1 MTKLLKNWA
10 LIFIL
15 AASAGAQAAKPAAP
29 PAPAEDYS
37 GMYTFLHEGEFVQL
51 TVEDDGHLN
60 GFISRLGDQE
70 SDRGSVLDHFFKVAK
85 LEGHQVSFTT
95 TTIHDVRFE
104 FKGTVDRGPAKTRAQ
119 EGYYAMKGTLTEYV
133 TDLGKKESARTREV
147 EFKLFPEDAT
157 LTSPKH
163 E

>member
-1 MTKLLKNWA
+1 MMRLLKNWV
-10 LIFIL
+10 LILVL
-15 AASAGAQAAKPAAP
+15 AACATAQEAKPA

-95 TTIHDVRFE
+95 STIHEVRFE
-104 FKGTVDRGPAKTRAQ
+104 FKGTVDRGPAKARAQ
-119 EGYYAMKGTLTEYV
+119 EGYYVMKGALTEYV
-133 TDLGKKESARTREV
+133 TDLAKKESARTREV
-147 EFKLFPEDAT
+147 EFNLFPEDAS
-157 LTSPKH
+157 LVSPRH

>member
-1 MTKLLKNWA
+1 MTNLLKNLGFLLLVGA
-10 LIFIL
+10 I
-15 AASAGAQAAKPAAP
+15 ASAQSAKPAAP
-29 PAPAEDYS
+29 SAPTEDYS

-85 LEGHQVSFTT
+85 LEGHQVSFSTS
-95 TTIHDVRFE
+95 TIHEVRFE

-119 EGYYAMKGTLTEYV
+119 EGYYVMKGTLTEYV
-133 TDLGKKESARTREV
+133 TDLNKKESARTREV
-147 EFKLFPEDAT
+147 EFKLFPEDA
-157 LTSPKH
+157 SAANPKS

>member
-1 MTKLLKNWA
+1 MTNLLKNLGLLLFLVA
-10 LIFIL
+10 V
-15 AASAGAQAAKPAAP
+15 ACAQETKPAAP
-29 PAPAEDYS
+29 PPPAEDYS

-60 GFISRLGDQE
+60 GFISRLGDHE

-95 TTIHDVRFE
+95 AIIHDVRFE
-104 FKGTVDRGPAKTRAQ
+104 FKGSVDRGPAKTRAQ
-119 EGYYAMKGTLTEYV
+119 EGYYLMKGTLTEYV
-133 TDLGKKESARTREV
+133 TDLNKKESARSREV
-147 EFKLFPEDAT
+147 EFKLFPEDA
-157 LTSPKH
+157 SAANPKS

>member
-1 MTKLLKNWA
+1 MTKLLKNYG
-10 LIFIL
+10 LILFL
-15 AASAGAQAAKPAAP
+15 ATFACAQEAQPAP

-37 GMYTFLHEGEFVQL
+37 GMYTFLQEGEFVQL

-85 LEGHQVSFTT
+85 LEGHQVSFAT

-133 TDLGKKESARTREV
+133 TDLAKKESARTREV
-147 EFKLFPEDAT
+147 EFKLFPEDAN
-157 LTSPKH
+157 LQSPKH